1 LFEEKSNEILVLY
14 NIVSDFFNVSKYK
27 KIIKKEKIRFT
38 YEVYGFKLNNCQQL
52 VKLPTI

>member
-38 YEVYGFKLNNCQQL
+38 YEVYGFKLNNCQHL